1 MAEDGRELANGGG
14 SESESGSDET
24 RQRILQAAAMVF
36 AEKGYARATTRALA
50 AAAEVNEVTL
60 FRHFGSKQNL
70 FAAVIEQFG
79 GPAIKGEMEGAL
91 SGEYG
96 HDLVTVG
103 TRLLQLFFERKDAM
117 RLMLCEA
124 THFPEVQAVMV
135 QNPRQI
141 RRLLA
146 ETLRKQIE
154 QGQVRPLHPEVM
166 AQAFAGMLFSY
177 ALVEELFGDSIAPEL
192 SREELVA
199 QFVDIF
205 MHGTIR
211 RRG

>member
-1 MAEDGRELANGGG
+1 MAEEGHESANGGG
-14 SESESGSDET
+14 SESGADET

-60 FRHFGSKQNL
+60 FRHFGSKENL

-79 GPAIKGEMEGAL
+79 GPAIKGALEGAL
-91 SGEYG
+91 SGEYRP
-96 HDLVTVG
+96 DLVTVG
-103 TRLLQLFFERKDAM
+103 TRLLHLLIERKDAV

-146 ETLRKQIE
+146 EIVQKQIE
-154 QGQVRPLHPEVM
+154 QDRARPLHPEVM

-192 SREELVA
+192 SREEVVA

-205 MHGTIR
+205 VNGTVR
-211 RRG
+211 REG

>member
-1 MAEDGRELANGGG
+1 MAEEGHELANDSS
-14 SESESGSDET
+14 SEFGADET

-60 FRHFGSKQNL
+60 FRHFGSKENL

-79 GPAIKGEMEGAL
+79 GPAIKGALEGAL
-91 SGEYG
+91 SGEYCP
-96 HDLVTVG
+96 DLVTVG
-103 TRLLQLFFERKDAM
+103 TRLLQLLIERKDAM

-146 ETLRKQIE
+146 EIVQKQIE
-154 QGQVRPLHPEVM
+154 QGRVRPLHPEIM
-166 AQAFAGMLFSY
+166 AQAFAGMLFSH
-177 ALVEELFGDSIAPEL
+177 ALVEELFGDSIAAEL
-192 SREELVA
+192 SREEVVA

-205 MHGTIR
+205 VNGTIR
-211 RRG
+211 RGE